1 MNGKLMQIAERRRQL
16 VMRVAAQRG
25 ALTRELQPW
34 HARCALLDQ
43 GLAVLRYV
51 RRHPAW
57 LAGAVL
63 LFAAWRPRGAG
74 LWLQRGWVA
83 WQLGRS
89 LRIGSR

>member
-1 MNGKLMQIAERRRQL
+1 MNGNLARIAERRRQL
-16 VMRVAAQRG
+16 VMQAAAQRG

-34 HARCALLDQ
+34 HARCALMDQ
-43 GLAVLRYV
+43 GLAALRYA
-51 RRHPAW
+51 RRHPAL

-63 LFAAWRPRGAG
+63 LFAAWRPRSAG
-74 LWLQRGWVA
+74 LWLRRGWVA